1 MSHRSFEIYG
11 QTPLYYIFT
20 AIVLVGDGEDG
31 RSWEPQY
38 KGLTWRCRIPQREMM
53 QLNVIARAH
62 HRVLPYC
69 VSRDIAAPMRATTVL
84 RRFSFLLDDIS
95 VNKKKT
101 APYSLLLSDADL
113 PRDWLSITST
123 VAASAFAAYRNV
135 ASFLSLRWSLFR
147 AKHWD
152 ACSMPSLTKIS
163 NQSYKSAWRRNVR
176 KRFQRWLYPY
186 YYGWDRYSRF
196 ALYSAKLYTPF
207 LPLRFVSP
215 HKAKELP
222 VAGP

>member
-38 KGLTWRCRIPQREMM
+38 KSLTWRRRIPQREMM

-62 HRVLPYC
+62 RRVLPYC

-95 VNKKKT
+95 VNKKKE
-101 APYSLLLSDADL
+101 L
-113 PRDWLSITST
+113 PLIHFYCLMLISHVTDWLSITST

-147 AKHWD
+147 AKHWG

-186 YYGWDRYSRF
+186 YYGWDIVASHCIQPNC
-196 ALYSAKLYTPF
+196 T
-207 LPLRFVSP
+207 LPSFPSGLFRLIRQ
-215 HKAKELP
+215 KNCR
-222 VAGP
+222 